1 MNGKISRTRA
11 STAAIA
17 AALLLATPILL
28 LITPALAPASITLSP
43 TRGPVGTSVGI
54 SGSGFSTS
62 ATVTIYFDKNGN
74 GIFETSE
81 IIATPTAIGGSFS
94 VTVII
99 PQVTAGYRDYLFFA
113 TDGTASASASFTIP
127 PPAITSLDPTRGTAG
142 TSVTVDIN
150 YFTRGKDGQ
159 IFFDRNNNEL
169 PDLGDIIV
177 PFFHSDLNTTGG
189 LTKTL
194 TVPSDIGFGTFKVVA
209 MNNITEKAVRTFT
222 VEQPVIAINPTFGI
236 AGTSISVSVN
246 FYNKTTGAQP
256 TFVFFDTNGN
266 GRFDTGEPRL
276 PASGGL
282 TLNNTGGASGT
293 LTVPSVPPG
302 IYKVYANNSLGQVKF
317 ATFEVEAPLV
327 TITPNR
333 GTADTSVT
341 INIAFFE
348 ETKAVTIGIDINN
361 NGQID
366 SGETLAIVTPGS
378 GSGGNATTV
387 RTIPSSIGFGTFVV
401 NATNKPAGGGQVATT
416 TFIVEQPVI
425 TISPSAG
432 VPGTSISVSV
442 NFYNKTTGAQPT
454 FVFFDTNG
462 NGRFD
467 TGEPRLPASGG
478 LTLNNTGGASGTLT
492 VPSVPPG
499 IYKVYA
505 NNSLGQVKF
514 ATFEVEAPLV
524 TITPNRGTA
533 DTSVTINIA
542 FFEETKAVTIGIDI
556 NNNGQIDSG
565 ETLAIVTPGSGSG
578 GNATTVRTIPS
589 SIGFGT
595 FVVNATNKPAGGG
608 QVATTTFIVEQPV
621 ITISPSAGVPGTS
634 ILVSVNF
641 YNKTTG
647 AQPTFVFFDTNGNGR
662 FDTGEP
668 RLPTTGGLTLNNT
681 GGASGTLPVPSV
693 PPGIYKVYANNSL
706 GQVKF
711 ATFEVEAPIMSISPT
726 SGGPGTTVAVFLNF
740 FRKDA
745 PAGDTF
751 VFFDTNGNGIFDP
764 GEPRS
769 PTTGGLTL
777 NNTGGA
783 VTTIQVPF
791 AISTG
796 SYKIFAVNNL
806 QSKFATFDVVS
817 PEEAIENKLDTIVI
831 PKLNQIISLLTDD
844 TFGLN
849 AIKAAVEL
857 VKTRVETIGGTLLG
871 AINSVSEK
879 LGTFGPGE
887 TVKSLL
893 DAILDAIEDKLDPGG
908 AFYTFVDNWFTT
920 IYNRLGTF
928 SGTDTVA
935 SLLYQ
940 IKTGDVVASKAET
953 DKTTTSATPYVIGGF
968 PANKAFRGTLTL
980 EINTALGSGV
990 FLAVQV
996 WDGDSWATVWRSATG
1011 APAGTAVSIDIAGLT
1026 DGSGNAVRIVT
1037 NAATA
1042 RQFDYVFVYH
1052 IDLG

>member
-1 MNGKISRTRA
+1 MNGKIPRTRA

-17 AALLLATPILL
+17 TALLLATPILL
-28 LITPALAPASITLSP
+28 LITPALAPASITLNP
-43 TRGPVGTSVGI
+43 TRGPVGTSVTINGAGFT
-54 SGSGFSTS
+54 SG

-74 GIFETSE
+74 GVFEASE
-81 IIATPTAIGGSFS
+81 IIATPTAVGGSFS
-94 VTVII
+94 INVMI

-127 PPAITSLDPTRGTAG
+127 PPAITFLNQTRGTAE
-142 TSVTVDIN
+142 TRFEVNIN
-150 YFTRGKDGQ
+150 YFTKGKDGQ

-177 PFFHSDLNTTGG
+177 TFFHSDLNATGG
-189 LTKTL
+189 TLKIL

-246 FYNKTTGAQP
+246 FYNKTAGAQP

-276 PASGGL
+276 PLSGGL
-282 TLNNTGGASGT
+282 SLNNTGGASGA

-302 IYKVYANNSLGQVKF
+302 IYKVYANNSLGQVRF
-317 ATFEVEAPLV
+317 ATFEVKAPLV
-327 TITPNR
+327 TITPNS
-333 GTADTSVT
+333 GTAGTSVT
-341 INIAFFE
+341 IDIAFFE
-348 ETKAVTIGIDINN
+348 ETRTVTVGIDINN

-366 SGETLAIVTPGS
+366 SGETLATVTPGS
-378 GSGGNATTV
+378 GSGGNATTSG
-387 RTIPSSIGFGTFVV
+387 TIPSSIGFGTFVV

-442 NFYNKTTGAQPT
+442 NFYNKTAGAQPT
-454 FVFFDTNG
+454 FVFFDTND

-478 LTLNNTGGASGTLT
+478 LSLNNTGGASGALT

-505 NNSLGQVKF
+505 NNSLGQVRF
-514 ATFEVEAPLV
+514 ATFEV
-524 TITPNRGTA
+524 
-533 DTSVTINIA
+533 
-542 FFEETKAVTIGIDI
+542 K
-556 NNNGQIDSG
+556 
-565 ETLAIVTPGSGSG
+565 
-578 GNATTVRTIPS
+578 
-589 SIGFGT
+589 
-595 FVVNATNKPAGGG
+595 
-608 QVATTTFIVEQPV
+608 
-621 ITISPSAGVPGTS
+621 
-634 ILVSVNF
+634 
-641 YNKTTG
+641 
-647 AQPTFVFFDTNGNGR
+647 
-662 FDTGEP
+662 
-668 RLPTTGGLTLNNT
+668 
-681 GGASGTLPVPSV
+681 
-693 PPGIYKVYANNSL
+693 
-706 GQVKF
+706 
-711 ATFEVEAPIMSISPT
+711 APIMSISPT

-745 PAGDTF
+745 SAGDTF

-857 VKTRVETIGGTLLG
+857 VRTRVETIGGTLLG
-871 AINSVSEK
+871 AINSVSDKLGTFTGTDTVASLLYAIEAKLDDASRWVSDADLSAAVSTITSAINDVSNK

-893 DAILDAIEDKLDPGG
+893 YAIEAKLDDASRWVSDADLSAAVSTITSAINDVSNKLGTFGPGETVKSLLYAIEAKLDPGG

-920 IYNRLGTF
+920 INNRLGTF

-940 IKTGDVVASKAET
+940 IKTAVTALDLTPVRAGDVVASKAET

-968 PANKAFRGTLTL
+968 PANKAFRGTLTVQ
-980 EINTALGSGV
+980 IDTALGSGV

-1052 IDLG
+1052 IDL

>member
-43 TRGPVGTSVGI
+43 TRGPVGTLVGI

-74 GIFETSE
+74 GVFETSE
-81 IIATPTAIGGSFS
+81 IVATPTASGGSFS
-94 VTVII
+94 VTVTI

-293 LTVPSVPPG
+293 LPVPSVPPG

-317 ATFEVEAPLV
+317 ATFEVKAPLV

-341 INIAFFE
+341 IDIAFFE
-348 ETKAVTIGIDINN
+348 ET
-361 NGQID
+361 
-366 SGETLAIVTPGS
+366 
-378 GSGGNATTV
+378 
-387 RTIPSSIGFGTFVV
+387 R
-401 NATNKPAGGGQVATT
+401 
-416 TFIVEQPVI
+416 
-425 TISPSAG
+425 
-432 VPGTSISVSV
+432 
-442 NFYNKTTGAQPT
+442 
-454 FVFFDTNG
+454 
-462 NGRFD
+462 
-467 TGEPRLPASGG
+467 
-478 LTLNNTGGASGTLT
+478 
-492 VPSVPPG
+492 
-499 IYKVYA
+499 
-505 NNSLGQVKF
+505 
-514 ATFEVEAPLV
+514 
-524 TITPNRGTA
+524 
-533 DTSVTINIA
+533 
-542 FFEETKAVTIGIDI
+542 AVTIGIDI

-817 PEEAIENKLDTIVI
+817 PEEAIENKLDNIVI